1 MPRPRLHAGEI
12 GTIRM
17 VELTHGGFQ
26 ANARMRDESGQL
38 RRLKVVGGTTAT
50 KPWVARRAPAVASW
64 PASRSRS
71 PSGRIDGSSL

>member
-17 VELTHGGFQ
+17 VELAHGGFQ

-50 KPWVARRAPAVASW
+50 MGGKASASRRIV
-64 PASRSRS
+64 PASRSWS
-71 PSGRIDGSSL
+71 PSRRIDGSSL